1 MFGSVQKQCYSFVP
15 LRQLPRVLGLF
26 NKSGEGLAK
35 VSMSG
40 GNKMATYAVT
50 NPQKLAPV
58 DKTFCDL
65 PPAVADALEQ
75 EAVTTSYPTGAVL
88 FAEGQ
93 SPRGVFVVRRGR
105 VKLSI
110 CGSDGRTLILRI
122 VDTGCP
128 LGIAAVVSG
137 RSYEAT
143 AETQEPCEISFLR
156 HADLLR
162 LMRQHGELALW
173 VTQHISEDYA
183 STCREIRD
191 LILSDSASEKLARLL
206 VGWLDQ
212 NIGARNPSQMKLA
225 LTHEEIG
232 QMIGTSRE
240 TVSRL
245 FAGFKKQ
252 RLIQQSGSTLVIPNR
267 VALESL
273 ITA

>member
-1 MFGSVQKQCYSFVP
+1 
-15 LRQLPRVLGLF
+15 
-26 NKSGEGLAK
+26 
-35 VSMSG
+35 
-40 GNKMATYAVT
+40 MATYAVS
-50 NPQKLAPV
+50 NAQRLAPV

-65 PPAVADALEQ
+65 PPAVADAVEQ
-75 EAVTTSYPTGAVL
+75 EALTTSYPTGAVL

-93 SPRGVFVVRRGR
+93 APRGVFIVRRGR

-122 VDTGCP
+122 VDAGCP
-128 LGIAAVVSG
+128 LGVAAVVSG
-137 RSYEAT
+137 RQYEAT
-143 AETQEPCEISFLR
+143 AETQEPSEVTFLR
-156 HADLLR
+156 QNDLLR
-162 LMRQHGELALW
+162 LMRLHGEFALW
-173 VTQHISEDYA
+173 VTQHISQDYA

-212 NIGARNPSQMKLA
+212 NTTSKNPSQVKLA

-232 QMIGTSRE
+232 QMIGSSRE

-252 RLIQQSGSTLVIPNR
+252 RLIQQTGSTLVIPNR

>member
-1 MFGSVQKQCYSFVP
+1 MATHIVNNVQK
-15 LRQLPRVLGLF
+15 
-26 NKSGEGLAK
+26 A
-35 VSMSG
+35 
-40 GNKMATYAVT
+40 AA
-50 NPQKLAPV
+50 

-65 PPAVADALEQ
+65 SPALAEILER
-75 EAVTTSYPTGAVL
+75 EAITTTYPTGAVL

-93 SPRGVFVVRRGR
+93 AARGVFIVRRGR

-110 CGSDGRTLILRI
+110 CGSDGRTLILRL
-122 VDTGCP
+122 VETGCP
-128 LGIAAVVSG
+128 LGVASVVSG
-137 RSYEAT
+137 RPYEAT

-156 HADLLR
+156 QSDVLR
-162 LMRQHGELALW
+162 LMRLHGEFALW
-173 VTQHISEDYA
+173 VTQHISQDYA

-212 NIGARNPSQMKLA
+212 NTEARNPSQMKLA

-252 RLIQQSGSTLVIPNR
+252 RLIQQSGSTLVIPSR
-267 VALESL
+267 IALESL

>member
-1 MFGSVQKQCYSFVP
+1 MATQVINNVQK
-15 LRQLPRVLGLF
+15 LT
-26 NKSGEGLAK
+26 A
-35 VSMSG
+35 
-40 GNKMATYAVT
+40 
-50 NPQKLAPV
+50 
-58 DKTFCDL
+58 DKTFCDF
-65 PPAVADALEQ
+65 PPVVADALEQ
-75 EAVTTSYPTGAVL
+75 EALTTSYPTGAVL

-93 SPRGVFVVRRGR
+93 APRGVFIVRRGR

-110 CGSDGRTLILRI
+110 CSSDGRTLILRI
-122 VDTGCP
+122 ADPGCV
-128 LGIAAVVSG
+128 LGVAAVVSG
-137 RSYEAT
+137 RHYEAT
-143 AETQEPCEISFLR
+143 AETQEPSDISFLR
-156 HADLLR
+156 HTDLLR
-162 LMRQHGELALW
+162 LMRLHGEFALW

-212 NIGARNPSQMKLA
+212 NSAARNPSQMKLA

-232 QMIGTSRE
+232 QMIGSSRE

-252 RLIQQSGSTLVIPNR
+252 RLIQQTGSTLVINNR
-267 VALESL
+267 DALASL

>member
-1 MFGSVQKQCYSFVP
+1 MPTQVVD
-15 LRQLPRVLGLF
+15 
-26 NKSGEGLAK
+26 
-35 VSMSG
+35 
-40 GNKMATYAVT
+40 
-50 NPQKLAPV
+50 NPQKLAPE

-65 PPAVADALEQ
+65 SPAVVDALEL
-75 EAVTTSYPTGAVL
+75 ESLTTTYPTGAVL

-93 SPRGVFVVRRGR
+93 APRGVFIVRRGR

-122 VDTGCP
+122 VEAGGA
-128 LGIAAVVSG
+128 LGVAAVVAG
-137 RSYEAT
+137 YKYEAT

-156 HADLLR
+156 QSDLLR
-162 LMRQHGELALW
+162 LMRQYGELALW
-173 VTQHISEDYA
+173 VTQHISQDYA

-212 NIGARNPSQMKLA
+212 NAEARNPSQMKLA

-252 RLIQQSGSTLVIPNR
+252 HLIQQTGATLVIPSR
-267 VALESL
+267 MALESL

>member
-1 MFGSVQKQCYSFVP
+1 MATHIVNNVQKN
-15 LRQLPRVLGLF
+15 LI
-26 NKSGEGLAK
+26 A
-35 VSMSG
+35 
-40 GNKMATYAVT
+40 
-50 NPQKLAPV
+50 
-58 DKTFCDL
+58 DKTFSDL
-65 PPAVADALEQ
+65 PAAVASAIEQ
-75 EAVTTSYPTGAVL
+75 EALTTTYPTGAVL

-93 SPRGVFVVRRGR
+93 APRGVFIVRRGR

-122 VDTGCP
+122 VDSGCP
-128 LGIAAVVSG
+128 MGVAAAVSG
-137 RSYEAT
+137 RQYEAT
-143 AETQEPCEISFLR
+143 AETQEPSEISFLR
-156 HADLLR
+156 QSDLLR
-162 LMRQHGELALW
+162 LMRHHGEIALW
-173 VTQHISEDYA
+173 VTQHISQDYA
-183 STCREIRD
+183 CTCREIRD
-191 LILSDSASEKLARLL
+191 LILSDSASEKLARLM

-212 NIGARNPSQMKLA
+212 NAAATNPTQVKLA

-252 RLIQQSGSTLVIPNR
+252 RLIQQNGCNLVIPNR

>member
-1 MFGSVQKQCYSFVP
+1 
-15 LRQLPRVLGLF
+15 
-26 NKSGEGLAK
+26 
-35 VSMSG
+35 
-40 GNKMATYAVT
+40 MATQIVNNA
-50 NPQKLAPV
+50 QKLAPI
-58 DKTFCDL
+58 DNTFCDL
-65 PPAVADALEQ
+65 SQAVADIVENEAL
-75 EAVTTSYPTGAVL
+75 TTSYPTGAVL

-93 SPRGVFVVRRGR
+93 SPRGVFLIRRGR

-122 VDTGCP
+122 VEAGSP

-137 RSYEAT
+137 RQYEAT

-156 HADLLR
+156 HSDLLR
-162 LMRQHGELALW
+162 LMRLHGELALW
-173 VTQHISEDYA
+173 VTQHISRDYA

-191 LILSDSASEKLARLL
+191 LMLSDSASEKLARLM

-212 NIGARNPSQMKLA
+212 NAKSRNPTQVKLA

-232 QMIGTSRE
+232 QMIGSSRE

-252 RLIQQSGSTLVIPNR
+252 HLIQQSGSTLVIPNR

>member
-1 MFGSVQKQCYSFVP
+1 
-15 LRQLPRVLGLF
+15 
-26 NKSGEGLAK
+26 
-35 VSMSG
+35 
-40 GNKMATYAVT
+40 MATHIVNNVNKNAV
-50 NPQKLAPV
+50 A
-58 DKTFCDL
+58 DKTFGDL
-65 PPAVADALEQ
+65 PAAVASAVEQ
-75 EAVTTSYPTGAVL
+75 EALTTTYPTGAVL

-93 SPRGVFVVRRGR
+93 APRGVFIVRRGR

-122 VDTGCP
+122 VDAGDP
-128 LGIAAVVSG
+128 MGVAAAVSG
-137 RSYEAT
+137 RQYEAT
-143 AETQEPCEISFLR
+143 AETQEPSEISFLR
-156 HADLLR
+156 QSDLLR

-173 VTQHISEDYA
+173 VTQHISQDYA
-183 STCREIRD
+183 CTCREIRD
-191 LILSDSASEKLARLL
+191 LILSDSASEKLARLM

-212 NIGARNPSQMKLA
+212 NATATNPTQVKLA

-252 RLIQQSGSTLVIPNR
+252 RLIQQNGCTLVIPNR
-267 VALESL
+267 IALESL